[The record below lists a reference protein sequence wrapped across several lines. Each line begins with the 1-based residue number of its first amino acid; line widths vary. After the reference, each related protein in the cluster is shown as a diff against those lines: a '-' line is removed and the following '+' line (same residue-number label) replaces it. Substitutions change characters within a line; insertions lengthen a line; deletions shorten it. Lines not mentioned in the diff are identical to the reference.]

1 MMSRLA
7 SRKVVRLS
15 LWRCV
20 RLLLGAALLVLGLS
34 ACLTGGVVILMDD
47 FASPGRYP
55 WQTEGDAVGR
65 SQIVDGRLVLAI
77 DQPET
82 LQFVTLQQ
90 PGVKDFILEVDGVL
104 LAGSPRSSYGVLF
117 RLQPDMAFYRFE
129 ITGDGVYGIEKRTAD
144 GQWLSLTDGWRPS
157 PLIKTGLQATNR
169 LKLFVAGS
177 SLEVYVNDQF
187 LQRLSPFDAG
197 NGAYGA
203 GQIALD
209 AGTFAQGGL
218 QVAFDNVILREP

>member
-1 MMSRLA
+1 MFRLVGPKA
-7 SRKVVRLS
+7 VRYLV
-15 LWRCV
+15 WR
-20 RLLLGAALLVLGLS
+20 RGLALLGAACIALSLS
-34 ACLTGGVVILMDD
+34 ACLTGGVVILIDD
-47 FASPGRYP
+47 FASAGRYP
-55 WQTEGDAVGR
+55 WQTEGDVAGR
-65 SQIVDGRLVLAI
+65 SQIVDGRLMLEI

-90 PGVKDFILEVDGVL
+90 PVLKDFVLEVDGVL
-104 LAGSPRSSYGVLF
+104 LAGSPRNSYGILF
-117 RLQPDMAFYRFE
+117 RVQPDMAFYRFE
-129 ITGDGVYGIEKRTAD
+129 ITGDGVYGVEKRTAD
-144 GQWLSLTDGWRPS
+144 GQWFSLTDGWRPS

-197 NGAYGA
+197 GDVYGA